1 MSLRERINTLQLYFQ
16 VFLTLC
22 PASGMKLAHLTT
34 DSQHSSSSDFER
46 EQFELPHV
54 IGTEK
59 CCWNT
64 LTLTFPTACRKTP
77 SIGFSKHWSWPEVMG
92 SHWLFLVL
100 RAAGTNLYLII
111 KKTICTPPHFFLKA
125 KEKERKITLSRFRSK
140 YFILSIPPLV
150 RMMINSD

>member
-1 MSLRERINTLQLYFQ
+1 MSSRERINTLQLYFQ

-64 LTLTFPTACRKTP
+64 LTLTFPTACRKAS
-77 SIGFSKHWSWPEVMG
+77 SIGFSKHWGWPEVMG
-92 SHWLFLVL
+92 SLFLVL
-100 RAAGTNLYLII
+100 RAAGASLVCSNKPLFNNQENNLH
-111 KKTICTPPHFFLKA
+111 TTSFFFFLTSKG
-125 KEKERKITLSRFRSK
+125 KREK
-140 YFILSIPPLV
+140 
-150 RMMINSD
+150 NNA